1 MELPGFRSIPVAA
14 DAMGSSGEDSEG
26 VRPPCASPLKL
37 HGASSLR
44 SYHGPMILRRG
55 TALSRRAALAAGVC
69 ILSLSSQS
77 ARAAS
82 SSSIRKVIERQVE
95 AWNTGD
101 LKTFVQTYAEDA
113 VFVGKPI
120 LHGRKALLSR
130 YESRYPNRAAMGRL
144 SLRISELNQLD
155 ANVATVIGE
164 WHLTRP
170 RAAGGDV
177 GGIYSLVLL
186 NRNGGWKIVLD
197 HTE

>member
-1 MELPGFRSIPVAA
+1 M
-14 DAMGSSGEDSEG
+14 
-26 VRPPCASPLKL
+26 
-37 HGASSLR
+37 
-44 SYHGPMILRRG
+44 
-55 TALSRRAALAAGVC
+55 AAGVC
-69 ILSLSSQS
+69 IVFISCQS

-82 SSSIRKVIERQVE
+82 SSSVREIIERQVG

-113 VFVGKPI
+113 VFVGKPV

-130 YESRYPNRAAMGRL
+130 YESRYPSRAAMGRL
-144 SLRISELNQLD
+144 SLRITESNQLD

-170 RAAGGDV
+170 RATGGDV

-186 NRNGGWKIVLD
+186 KRNGEWKIVLD
-197 HTE
+197 HTQ